1 MDNIKV
7 SANQF
12 SRVTPSQNGAKER
25 DEGFVAARADI
36 RKDKTEGSHRS
47 SNDSHPKRANDDN
60 ANIQNNSLV
69 EQRRRDL
76 AKQISTKELA
86 QEQVKQ
92 AEELSALRQLESR
105 AAANKQKI
113 EGSYHAVQQN
123 NHHHKAEEMRDKQSS
138 SADTAS
144 KTKSQVPDPIN
155 LVV

>member
-36 RKDKTEGSHRS
+36 RKDKTEGSHSS
-47 SNDSHPKRANDDN
+47 SNDSQPKRSNDDN

-113 EGSYHAVQQN
+113 EGSYHAVQQD
-123 NHHHKAEEMRDKQSS
+123 NHHHKAEEMRNKHTSS
-138 SADTAS
+138 TDTAS